1 MAFGALRAVCTT
13 GTSVDRKMYFA
24 TASLQKYVSEQRC
37 HAQSMLLKGGAEDVK
52 HDHTDL

>member
-1 MAFGALRAVCTT
+1 
-13 GTSVDRKMYFA
+13 MYFA

-52 HDHTDL
+52 HDHTDLWREAGKHTPREDICSMF